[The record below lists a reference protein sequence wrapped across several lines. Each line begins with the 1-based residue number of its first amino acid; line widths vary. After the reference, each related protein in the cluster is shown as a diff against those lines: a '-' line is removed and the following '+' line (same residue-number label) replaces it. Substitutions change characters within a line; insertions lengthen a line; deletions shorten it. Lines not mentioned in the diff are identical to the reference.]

1 MSERKDPHTLTG
13 RLPFGG
19 VLIPPDAAVF
29 GYEHFYEGEQ
39 NRRHR
44 PSLRFCGSSATYFIV
59 EGWLV
64 TITSDKKANP
74 FNWPAI
80 LFVPTDEF
88 EGAEWPIDYLHYLGE
103 VLTLDPL
110 DADEYSEYASYVLKA
125 LSIIMSLQR
134 TAMRYLQYY
143 GVPVEKIVSKYL
155 ELAKSV
161 PSEEGAAGAP
171 PIGIYLWPNNAE
183 GATEVLGLDFSK
195 PVNAIDFFAR
205 LNALI
210 EQYYREEYNDIEN
223 DIERPY
229 IRPWDIPELRELDKE
244 FTVIVPLP
252 NPGELKDLLRLGGL
266 SIRPSDKDYEVGI
279 IEVKASENPDIKKAL
294 KPNKIDP
301 YELAIAIL
309 ALLDKPLAE
318 AYTTIQ
324 RSANAHGEKE
334 AREVRRRRGGRA
346 GA

>member
-1 MSERKDPHTLTG
+1 MSERKGPHSLTDH
-13 RLPFGG
+13 LPFGG
-19 VLIPPDAAVF
+19 VLIPPDASVF
-29 GYEHFYEGEQ
+29 AYEHFYEGEQ

-44 PSLRFCGSSATYFIV
+44 LSLRFCGSPATYFIV

-88 EGAEWPIDYLHYLGE
+88 EGAEWPIEYLHYLGE
-103 VLTLDPL
+103 VLTLDPI
-110 DADEYSEYASYVLKA
+110 DAEEYSEYASYVLEA
-125 LSIIMSLQR
+125 LSIVMSLQQ

-143 GVPVEKIVSKYL
+143 GVPIEKIVPKYL

-161 PSEEGAAGAP
+161 PSEKSTTGAP
-171 PIGIYLWPNNAE
+171 PIGIYLWLNNTE
-183 GATEVLGLDFSK
+183 YATEVLGLDFSK
-195 PVNAIDFFAR
+195 PVNAIDFFTR
-205 LNALI
+205 LNALR
-210 EQYYREEYNDIEN
+210 ERYREQYNDIKN

-229 IRPWDIPELRELDKE
+229 IRPWDIPELEDLDKE
-244 FTVIVPLP
+244 LTVIVPLP
-252 NPGELKDLLRLGGL
+252 NPGELQDLLRLGDL
-266 SIRPSDKDYEVGI
+266 SIRPSNNDYEVGI
-279 IEVKASENPDIKKAL
+279 LEVKASENPDIKKML

-301 YELAIAIL
+301 YELAITIL

-324 RSANAHGEKE
+324 RSANAHGEK
-334 AREVRRRRGGRA
+334 
-346 GA
+346 

>member
-1 MSERKDPHTLTG
+1 MSERKDPHPLTG

-19 VLIPPDAAVF
+19 VLIPPDATVF
-29 GYEHFYEGEQ
+29 GYELFYRTEQ
-39 NRRHR
+39 KQRHR
-44 PSLRFCGSSATYFIV
+44 LSLRFCGSPATYFIV

-64 TITSDKKANP
+64 TITKANP

-103 VLTLDPL
+103 VLSLDPL
-110 DADEYSEYASYVLKA
+110 DADKYDEYVSYVQDA
-125 LSIIMSLQR
+125 LSIVMSLQQ

-143 GVPVEKIVSKYL
+143 GVPVEKIASKYL
-155 ELAKSV
+155 ELAKSM
-161 PSEEGAAGAP
+161 PSEEGTTAAP
-171 PIGIYLWPNNAE
+171 PMGIYLWLNNTE

-205 LNALI
+205 FNTLRKK
-210 EQYYREEYNDIEN
+210 YRDYGVEH
-223 DIERPY
+223 
-229 IRPWDIPELRELDKE
+229 PWDILELRELDRE

-252 NPGELKDLLRLGGL
+252 NPGELQDLLRLGDL

-279 IEVKASENPDIKKAL
+279 IEVKASENPDAKKAL

-309 ALLDKPLAE
+309 ALLGKPLAE
-318 AYTTIQ
+318 AYTTIP

-334 AREVRRRRGGRA
+334 AREGRRRRGGKA
-346 GA
+346 

>member
-1 MSERKDPHTLTG
+1 MSEGKNPHPLTD

-29 GYEHFYEGEQ
+29 GYEQFVKTGQ

-44 PSLRFCGSSATYFIV
+44 LSLRFCGSSATYFIV

-64 TITSDKKANP
+64 TITKANP
-74 FNWPAI
+74 LNWPAI
-80 LFVPTDEF
+80 LFTPTDEF
-88 EGAEWPIDYLHYLGE
+88 EGVEWPIDYLHYLGE

-110 DADEYSEYASYVLKA
+110 DAEIYSEYASYVQEA
-125 LSIIMSLQR
+125 LSIVMSLQQ

-161 PSEEGAAGAP
+161 PSEEGATGAP
-171 PIGIYLWPNNAE
+171 PIGIYLWLNNTE

-205 LNALI
+205 FNVLRK
-210 EQYYREEYNDIEN
+210 EYRRDYG
-223 DIERPY
+223 IERPM
-229 IRPWDIPELRELDKE
+229 PWDIPELRELDRE

-252 NPGELKDLLRLGGL
+252 NPGGLQDLLRLGDL
-266 SIRPSDKDYEVGI
+266 SVRPSDKEYEVGI
-279 IEVKASENPDIKKAL
+279 IEVKASENPDAKKML

-309 ALLDKPLAE
+309 ALLDKPLTE
-318 AYTTIQ
+318 AYTAIP

-334 AREVRRRRGGRA
+334 AREGRRRRGGKA
-346 GA
+346 